1 MDQTVTT
8 GTGVRPSPPLRN
20 TAVFIDMEN
29 LFGGYAG
36 EVRGVPVKRIIAEI
50 RRIGTELGVVSD
62 IAIMR
67 AYANWADGRL
77 GVYRRE
83 LMEVGIE
90 PIQVFGFGASVK
102 NAADIELVVD
112 ALSTVYEAPFIE
124 VVVVVSGDGGFVPL
138 VRHLH
143 ALGKYVLVVS
153 TPSPPPN
160 KLLRAVADYC
170 HLVGDRL
177 TAERS
182 DDDIPRTHAETP
194 ARSSPLAESARELV
208 RTAVRAE
215 PELVKA
221 GVINTALLGNR
232 VRELDPGFMLSGTG
246 YRTLTALASDA
257 IGATQAATP
266 VEPASTA
273 GPPFPD
279 VDLSVPSTRSGLRES
294 LHRVIRADGWNAWF
308 AHQSTDGALP
318 VQRLLHGLDQKCPR
332 YSSCLK
338 QLFPVA
344 KLALRYGLQGSGFA
358 LTTQEGG
365 AILVVADDAGG
376 AVLRALDDDDL
387 ASPQVLIEALSR
399 CTPPIRIPD
408 TVLFG
413 DLVEAVLGLP
423 ARPVAFSSV
432 VETCADSLEEWPAD
446 MVRVS
451 LVTLVTLGILRV
463 ADDAQTDLPFESREH
478 VVAAG
483 FRDVDDVLREV
494 GERVG
499 AALAP
504 YAWPPATA
512 LIELLSVEHITP

>member
-1 MDQTVTT
+1 MDQTVNPHV
-8 GTGVRPSPPLRN
+8 GVRLSPPLRN

-112 ALSTVYEAPFIE
+112 ALATVYEAPFIE

-160 KLLRAVADYC
+160 KLLRAVADRC

-177 TAERS
+177 TADRT
-182 DDDIPRTHAETP
+182 DDDIQRTHGETP
-194 ARSSPLAESARELV
+194 TRSSPRAEAARELV

-232 VRELDPGFMLSGTG
+232 VRELDPSFVLNGTG

-257 IGATQAATP
+257 VGAAHTATTA
-266 VEPASTA
+266 EPAPVA
-273 GPPFPD
+273 GPQFPD
-279 VDLSVPSTRSGLRES
+279 VALSVPTTRSALRES
-294 LHRVIRADGWNAWF
+294 LHRVIRTDSWNAWF
-308 AHQSTDGALP
+308 AHHSTDGALP
-318 VQRLLHGLDQKCPR
+318 VPRLLQGLDQRCPR

-344 KLALRYGLQGSGFA
+344 KLALRYGLHGSGFA
-358 LTTQEGG
+358 LTAEEGG
-365 AILVVADDAGG
+365 AILVVADDDG
-376 AVLRALDDDDL
+376 AALSPLDEDDL
-387 ASPQVLIEALSR
+387 ASPHVLIEALSR

-413 DLVEAVLGLP
+413 DLVETVLGFP
-423 ARPVAFSSV
+423 ARPVAFSSI

-463 ADDAQTDLPFESREH
+463 ADDAQMDLPFESREH
-478 VVAAG
+478 VVAAD
-483 FRDVDDVLREV
+483 FRDVDAVLREI
-494 GERVG
+494 GERID

-504 YAWPPATA
+504 YDWPQATA
-512 LIELLSVEHITP
+512 LTELLSVEHITP